1 VRRFTYP
8 ENEKQAKS
16 AHDDRWFK
24 QGPFAVTQTPT
35 KLLLVEDSGGDAG
48 LLRAVI
54 GEAAGQNSHFELV
67 HVFRLADAL
76 QCLREAPFDLVL
88 LDLSLP
94 DSDGIETLLRL
105 QDAASTLPVV
115 IITGL
120 KDEALAVEAMRRG
133 AQDYL
138 VKGDGDSRMVLR
150 AIHHAIERKRIDVEL
165 QYQRERQAVLHEVNL
180 AITSTLD
187 LHSILDLF
195 LERVSRLLPNF
206 AVTVRLAD
214 PESGELK
221 PLACRNLDE
230 NDWKK
235 ISPSERRVVRART
248 VMMARKPLVI
258 RDAAAHSTTS
268 SRDFLIHNG
277 LVSYV
282 GVPLMVQ
289 GECLGVIGFYTRER
303 REFADG
309 EVELLATLAGQAAVA
324 IHNSQ
329 LYERLKVTKDTLEKT
344 LEVKEVLVGVM
355 AHEIKTPLQVIMGA
369 AGLLSSG
376 TCGPLNEDQRGR
388 VMAIESG
395 ADELL
400 QLIESTLNIASL
412 ERGRTPLN
420 VSEVNV
426 SALLKELKTEF
437 SAAFREKKI
446 RLDIDLPPANFIIE
460 TDRIKLKEIFRNLLE
475 NALKFTSHGSV
486 KVGFVHRKRDCR
498 VEFTVTD
505 TGIGI
510 KKEALPRVFELFYQA
525 DPTLETGL
533 VSAGLGL
540 NIVKRLVTAMSGE
553 IDVSSEVGKGTAFR
567 LSFPTEI
574 KPAEAD

>member
-1 VRRFTYP
+1 MTL
-8 ENEKQAKS
+8 
-16 AHDDRWFK
+16 
-24 QGPFAVTQTPT
+24 GPT

-48 LLRAVI
+48 PLRAAI
-54 GEAAGQNSHFELV
+54 SQASGPDRHFELV

-105 QDAASTLPVV
+105 QAAASTLPVV
-115 IITGL
+115 IMTDL
-120 KDEALAVEAMRRG
+120 NDEAMAVEAMRRG

-138 VKGDGDSRMVLR
+138 VKGDGDSRVVVR
-150 AIHHAIERKRIDVEL
+150 AIRQAIERKRIDVQL
-165 QYQRERQAVLHEVNL
+165 QHQRERQAVLHEVNL

-187 LHSILDLF
+187 LHSVLDLF

-230 NDWKK
+230 RDWKK
-235 ISPSERRVVRART
+235 VLPSERRVERAKA
-248 VMMARKPLVI
+248 VMTARKPLVI
-258 RDAAAHSTTS
+258 RDATAHSTTS
-268 SRDFLIHNG
+268 ALDFLIHNG

-303 REFADG
+303 REFAG
-309 EVELLATLAGQAAVA
+309 EEVELLATLAGQAAVA

-329 LYERLKVTKDTLEKT
+329 LYERLKTANDTLEKT
-344 LEVKEVLVGVM
+344 LEVKDVLVGVM

-412 ERGRTPLN
+412 ERGRMPLN
-420 VSEVNV
+420 ISEVGV

-446 RLDIDLPPANFIIE
+446 RLDIDLPPPNLMIE

-475 NALKFTSHGSV
+475 NARKFTSQGRV
-486 KVGFVHRKRDCR
+486 KVGFVHKKMDRR
-498 VEFTVTD
+498 VEFTVAD

-525 DPTLETGL
+525 DPTLETGP

-553 IDVSSEVGKGTAFR
+553 IDVSSEVGKGTTFR
-567 LSFPTEI
+567 LSFPMEI
-574 KPAEAD
+574 KPVEAD